1 MCVLAVCAAGVWA
14 DAETNT
20 HQKPGNSMPQKNVT
34 LQLIGYTAKGT
45 VPEGTEQVAFDDVS
59 KVAYMIGGQNLIV
72 IDLSSSAVDVSA
84 STAKVVPV
92 LTVREL
98 PTTTTDVVMCGDL
111 LAVSAEG
118 ATKVSPGQVLLYTR
132 YLRAAGSAAASMKL
146 LANFTVGALPDQIEF
161 SKSCRTILVSNEG
174 EPDCYD
180 KPECSDPEGSVSVIN
195 IRPVY
200 TSSSGKRCKAPR
212 VAVIDDVSAS
222 TSRKD
227 CRLTSVEGTVRTADF
242 KAWNDKKDALIKQ
255 GLILDAPNGA
265 SVAQDLEPEY
275 TTFSADEKIAFVSIQ
290 EANAMAILDVASAKI
305 TGLFPVGFK
314 NHSLAL
320 NPLDPSDKDGGANI
334 ANWPVL
340 GMFQADEIKAF
351 SSKGAD
357 YIVAANEGDERDWD
371 GYKQNKRL
379 KDLVKEDL
387 LDPAVFPNAKDTI
400 GKDEALG
407 RLNVY
412 ATVNAIT
419 DTDGDGKIDRIL
431 VNGARSFS
439 IYKADRTKP
448 MGRHGSSGSSTVSG
462 LTRVFDSAAQLEQ
475 LSAALLP
482 DVFNSEGT
490 NETFDGR
497 SDNKGPEPEGLAI
510 GELPGSGKKS
520 PARRILFLGTERL
533 SVIFV
538 YDITDPSNP
547 VFQSIAKSPRPDAN
561 DLTTWLTGPEG
572 MAFDHY
578 TVSSS
583 SSSKDTVKGADV
595 DDVDAATWSR
605 TTKVPI
611 VLVAY
616 EGNEHGGLAL
626 YRVSA

>member
-1 MCVLAVCAAGVWA
+1 
-14 DAETNT
+14 
-20 HQKPGNSMPQKNVT
+20 MPHKNVT

-84 STAKVVPV
+84 SIAKVLPV
-92 LTVREL
+92 LTVHEL

-132 YLRAAGSAAASMKL
+132 YLRAAGSAADSMKL

-227 CRLTSVEGTVRTADF
+227 CSLTSVEGTVRTADF

-357 YIVAANEGDERDWD
+357 YIVAANEGDESDWD

-412 ATVNAIT
+412 ATVNTITGYKQNKRLKDLVKEDLLDPAVFPNAKDTIGKDEALGRLNVYKTVNAIT
-419 DTDGDGKIDRIL
+419 DTDGNGKIDRIL

-510 GELPGSGKKS
+510 GELPGSSKKS

-547 VFQSIAKSPRPDAN
+547 VFQSIA
-561 DLTTWLTGPEG
+561 
-572 MAFDHY
+572 
-578 TVSSS
+578 
-583 SSSKDTVKGADV
+583 
-595 DDVDAATWSR
+595 
-605 TTKVPI
+605 
-611 VLVAY
+611 
-616 EGNEHGGLAL
+616 
-626 YRVSA
+626 